1 MKNSNFIL
9 NFKNKTLYQY
19 KVRKLKIMATK
30 FKQST
35 IREYV
40 DVNTGEIQMIETS
53 KTFTTKVPSDRF
65 FMTFIDVLSPFFNIK
80 SDNARKILVWMC
92 QHAEFNTGIVR
103 LTSAD
108 RLKMAEEIDICA
120 NTITNNLKKLK
131 DAKLISGD
139 KGIFQI
145 TPVLFWKGSM
155 DKRAELLEN
164 KEIQITFGIE
174 KEDDEKETIIK
185 NEQNVIPN

>member
-1 MKNSNFIL
+1 
-9 NFKNKTLYQY
+9 
-19 KVRKLKIMATK
+19 MATK

-35 IREYV
+35 VREYV
-40 DVNTGEIQMIETS
+40 DVNTGEIQMLETS
-53 KTFTTKVPSDRF
+53 KTFTTKVKSDRF
-65 FMTFIDVLSPFFNIK
+65 FMTFVDFLSPFFDLK

-92 QHAEFNTGIVR
+92 EHAEFNTGVVR

-108 RLKMAEEIDICA
+108 RLQMAEDIDICP

-145 TPVLFWKGSM
+145 TPVIFWKGSM
-155 DKRAELLEN
+155 DKRAELLEDR
-164 KEIQITFGIE
+164 EIQITFGIE
-174 KEDDEKETIIK
+174 KLDENDDK
-185 NEQNVIPN
+185 VISSTLEPSLN

>member
-1 MKNSNFIL
+1 
-9 NFKNKTLYQY
+9 
-19 KVRKLKIMATK
+19 MATK

-40 DVNTGEIQMIETS
+40 DVNTGEVQMIETS
-53 KTFTTKVPSDRF
+53 KTFTTKVPTDRF
-65 FMTFIDVLSPFFNIK
+65 FMVFIDVLSPYFNLK
-80 SDNARKILVWMC
+80 SDNAKKILVWMC
-92 QHAEFNTGIVR
+92 QHAEFNTGVVR

-108 RLKMAEEIDICA
+108 RLQMAEDIDICP

-155 DKRAELLEN
+155 DKRAELLEDR
-164 KEIQITFGIE
+164 EVQITFGIE
-174 KEDDEKETIIK
+174 KIDDEKETIIK
-185 NEQNVIPN
+185 NQ